1 LDARNILPGNVAT
14 KHEAYTEIETPWFRG
29 RARSEGYL
37 APGAA
42 AALSIRPEH
51 VILHRLDRPLLESPD
66 TVLDVEIDDEVPMG
80 NNHRRYL
87 RVLKDGAPTDCVIE
101 SDVPAHL
108 YQVMGVGSRRD
119 WRISLTLDE
128 VVAIKS

>member
-1 LDARNILPGNVAT
+1 VSPDAITKKSRGMHLPGNGVT

-37 APGAA
+37 PGDA

-51 VILHRLDRPLLESPD
+51 VILHRRDRPLPESPD

-80 NNHRRYL
+80 NSHRLYL
-87 RVLKDGAPTDCVIE
+87 RVLKDRAPTDCVIE
-101 SDVPAHL
+101 SDAPAHP
-108 YQVMGVGSRRD
+108 YHVMGVGSRRD
-119 WRISLTLDE
+119 WGISLTR
-128 VVAIKS
+128 